1 MSWLYS
7 RALVGAYS
15 AATFSGG
22 EQSAPSKATPT
33 PLAYC
38 APAKMTDFSRL
49 SRSGTTF
56 APLTAS
62 RGRDLLT
69 WCQGGFRAPIYPQR
83 ERAPASKA
91 NSRDSGPKWP
101 VSLAKYDPATRGWRT
116 VQCSLLEA
124 LGEYAETWPR
134 WGSMRNGEFWAR
146 TMPVQI
152 TSGIESGSWPT
163 PRAQDSKHAAAT
175 EWELATDHA
184 GTEASLRVQVVKRM
198 WPTPQARDGKNP
210 RSAEA
215 IARRGGGFRQLADVV
230 TGGYG
235 SAKTWPTPTTQDA
248 SNNGGASQMERN
260 SLPLNAQAGGS
271 LNPTWVAWLMGWPI
285 GWTDLD
291 ASAMAKCPKQWP

>member
-15 AATFSGG
+15 AATSSGG

-38 APAKMTDFSRL
+38 APAKMSDFCRL

-62 RGRDLLT
+62 RGRDVLT
-69 WCQGGFRAPIYPQR
+69 WYLAGFPAPTFPLR
-83 ERAPASKA
+83 ERAPASRA
-91 NSRDSGPKWP
+91 NSRDSGPRWP

-163 PRAQDSKHAAAT
+163 TLSSARSSGAPTLFPTPTASEYGRNRGGRNRLGPVRES
-175 EWELATDHA
+175 LAT
-184 GTEASLRVQVVKRM
+184 
-198 WPTPQARDGKNP
+198 
-210 RSAEA
+210 
-215 IARRGGGFRQLADVV
+215 IA
-230 TGGYG
+230 
-235 SAKTWPTPTTQDA
+235 KMWPTPTTQDA
-248 SNNGGASQMERN
+248 SNQMERN
-260 SLPLNAQAGGS
+260 SLPLNAQVGGS
-271 LNPTWVAWLMGWPI
+271 LNPSWVAWLMGWPI